1 MLLSF
6 ILVVAWIG
14 GCSESKAQQAPKV
27 PRIGFLSAGSV
38 SSMSARVEPFRLGL
52 RALGYVEGK
61 NVIIEYR
68 GAESKTDRL
77 PDLAAELVHVRV
89 DVIVADS
96 TLAARPAKAATKTI
110 PIVVLSG
117 DPVGTGL
124 VASLARPGGNVTG
137 VTNLSPDLSRK
148 RLELLKE
155 VAPGIRRIAVLWD
168 PEGPVPL
175 IAFKEIQQAATT
187 VGLEIQSSEARGSK
201 PDLEAA
207 FKAAMKSRVGA
218 LLTIGNPL
226 INRHRAQIVDLAAA
240 NRLPAIY
247 ADREFVTAGGLMSY
261 GVDPNALYNRL
272 AYYVD
277 KILKGAQ
284 PADLPVEQPTKFEL
298 LINMTTAKA
307 LGLTIPSSLLLRADG
322 VVE

>member
-1 MLLSF
+1 VLLSSLLF
-6 ILVVAWIG
+6 VSWVG
-14 GCSESKAQQAPKV
+14 ECSEAKAQQATKV
-27 PRIGFLSAGSV
+27 PRIGFLSAGSA
-38 SSMSARVEPFRLGL
+38 SSMSARAEPFRLGL

-61 NVIIEYR
+61 NVLIEYR
-68 GAESKTDRL
+68 GAEGKTDQL
-77 PDLAAELVHVRV
+77 PDLAAELVHLRV

-155 VAPGIRRIAVLWD
+155 VAPGISRIAALWD

-175 IAFKEIQQAATT
+175 VAFKETQNAART
-187 VGLEIQSSEARGSK
+187 VGLEIQSLEVRGPK

-207 FKAAMKSRVGA
+207 FKAAMKS
-218 LLTIGNPL
+218 LP
-226 INRHRAQIVDLAAA
+226 RHVS
-240 NRLPAIY
+240 
-247 ADREFVTAGGLMSY
+247 AGG
-261 GVDPNALYNRL
+261 GPGEPNPEGGQAGRS
-272 AYYVD
+272 ARR
-277 KILKGAQ
+277 A
-284 PADLPVEQPTKFEL
+284 ADE
-298 LINMTTAKA
+298 
-307 LGLTIPSSLLLRADG
+307 G
-322 VVE
+322 